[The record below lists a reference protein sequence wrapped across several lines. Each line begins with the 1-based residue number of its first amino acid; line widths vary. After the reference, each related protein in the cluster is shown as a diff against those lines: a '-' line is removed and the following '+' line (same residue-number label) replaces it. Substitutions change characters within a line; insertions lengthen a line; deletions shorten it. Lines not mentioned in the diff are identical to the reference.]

1 MVAQRP
7 DIRELKRICRDVRK
21 DILISLEC
29 AKSGHPGGSLSC
41 VEILVALYWY
51 KMRCN
56 PEEACALDR
65 DRFVLSKGHVCPA
78 LYTVL
83 AHKGYFPREQLCS
96 LRRMGSCLQG
106 HPHMLKLG
114 GLETSSGSLGQGLSV
129 SVGMALGAKADRA
142 SWRVYCL
149 MGDGETD
156 EGQIWEAAMA
166 AHHYKLDN
174 LCGIVDR
181 NRLQIDGDTEQVMS
195 LEPYAD
201 KWRAFGWEVLEVD
214 GHDLVALMDA
224 YDKAETIKGKPTV
237 VLANT
242 VKGKGVS
249 FMENVADWHGKAPKK
264 EELEKAIAELDA
276 LPI

>member
-1 MVAQRP
+1 MAAQRP
-7 DIRELKRICRDVRK
+7 DIKELKRLCRDIRK

-29 AKSGHPGGSLSC
+29 AKSGHPGGSLSA

-51 KMRCN
+51 KM
-56 PEEACALDR
+56 ACDPGEPCMLDR
-65 DRFVLSKGHVCPA
+65 DRFVLSKGHICPA
-78 LYTVL
+78 LYAVL
-83 AHKGYFPREQLCS
+83 AHRGYFPREQLNT
-96 LRRMGSCLQG
+96 LRKMGSCLQG
-106 HPHMLKLG
+106 HPHMLKLA
-114 GLETSSGSLGQGLSV
+114 GLETSSGSLGQGLSI
-129 SVGMALGAKADRA
+129 SVGMALAAKADKA
-142 SWRVYCL
+142 AWRVYCL

-174 LCGIVDR
+174 LCGVVDR
-181 NRLQIDGDTEQVMS
+181 NRLQIDGDTEDVMT

-214 GHDLVALMDA
+214 GHDLGALMDA
-224 YDKAETIKGKPTV
+224 YDKAETIKGKPTL

-249 FMENVADWHGKAPKK
+249 FMENVAGWHGKSPGE
-264 EELEKAIAELDA
+264 EELEKALAELDA
-276 LPI
+276 QPV